1 MSKVIDERV
10 VSMQFDNKQFEHNV
24 ATSMSTIEKL
34 KKSLNFT
41 GASKGL
47 DTITSSARKCNLAPI
62 SSAVDTVGLKFN
74 ALYTI
79 ADQSLRNIT
88 NRVEQTA
95 ERVAKAFTIDPI
107 KTGFQEYETQ
117 INAVQTILANT
128 ESKGETLETVNA
140 ALDTLNAYA
149 DKTIYNFTEMT
160 RNIGTFT
167 AAGVELDVATNAIQG
182 IANLAAVSG
191 SNAQQASTAMY
202 QLSQALASG
211 TVKLMDWN
219 SVVNAGMGGQVFQDA
234 LKETARVHGI
244 AIDDMIKKNG
254 SFRETLKDGWLTS
267 EILTETL
274 QKFTLTTE
282 GLTDAQ
288 IEANRQMLK
297 SKGYTDAQIEEIFKL
312 GETATNAATKVK
324 TFTQLMDTL
333 KEAAQSGWTQSWE
346 LIVGDF
352 EEAKTMWTGVSDTFG
367 EIINKM
373 SESRNSVL
381 DGALTSKWEKF
392 TQKLTEVGVTTEEFE
407 STLSKVLDDHGYD
420 VDKMIEKYGSFEKA
434 LKKGAF
440 PVSNLSETIHR
451 LAGSMTDLSKVEA
464 GLAKGDTGDQVKK
477 VQEALTNLGFEL
489 EKYGIDGIIGSETEA
504 AIKAFQELEG
514 LEVTGI
520 VDEATLKALKE
531 AGSLMGDTKKELMG
545 LIDGVDELGGRERL
559 LNAFK
564 NLWEALTKPIKAVGT
579 AWNNVFGMS
588 TEEKSAKLYKLI
600 EGFES
605 FTEKLVISGD
615 SADKIS
621 RIFEG
626 LFSGLK
632 LGASFIGG
640 GFKMAFHVLSGV
652 LENFDLNIL
661 DVAANIGDA
670 LTAVHNW
677 IIENNYLADALS
689 FVFGMLVAGALKI
702 KEWIDAFIALPQVQE
717 RITAIGAAFGE
728 LRDYFAGGIKG
739 IREFFRETKAL
750 FEKIDLKDLF
760 DTGEKGDWYRLTIFE
775 SFHSNVLGYFSDIRE
790 KLGGFVSKIANSLL
804 LLKDSAGKYLGVAGE
819 KFGKFKDK
827 FVEFFTAIRTW
838 LSDNKGTIAA
848 LGSLLTLIFLLNKI
862 KQAISKIG
870 DAFEAFGGIGESIS
884 DFIDS
889 FTAINK
895 AKATK
900 IRTEAFKNIATA
912 VTMLAGALWII
923 SKIPEDDIWRA
934 VGVMGILAGG
944 VLIMS
949 ALIKVIDLIPSKSGT
964 NISKFGSMMASL
976 GVSLLLMVASVKIL
990 GDMDPGSLKQ
1000 GVKAVGLF
1008 LGAVATLMLFT
1019 RIMGDKDIAQ
1029 FGKMI
1034 RKLSTSLLILS
1045 AVIFILGKMD
1055 TNTLGQGMAAVGGFL
1070 LGMAALMAFSKDINK
1085 DSVAFGKMIRSIS
1098 VSLLILSGVVYIFGN
1113 MKTETLIKGGIAVA
1127 AFIGIMLGAMQ
1138 LAKPM
1143 DKDITSFG
1151 KMMLGLSAGLLMMA
1165 FSVKIL
1171 GGMDTATLVKGGL
1184 VVLGFV
1190 GIVALL
1196 MDATKLMGKYSFN
1209 AGKMGLMLL
1218 GFAGAV
1224 LIISG
1229 SIAALS
1235 MIDGPDLMKAMAAV
1249 TGIGIILAG
1258 LIAVTKFAKNLKMG
1272 TLIGLSIAIGVMAA
1286 SIAALSF
1293 IDDPKKLASASLAL
1307 SAVMGMFA
1315 LIAYSARDIKIKDLV
1330 GLAGVALIVGGIA
1343 VVLTKL
1349 SENAKNADSALK
1361 VATAISE
1368 LFIALSAATFIL
1380 SKVGKVDSKAL
1391 VAFGVISLI
1400 AGALAGVAI
1409 WQLPNIA
1416 NQLSKFMKNLD
1427 PFISGMKKIDSS
1439 MVKNIKTLGEAM
1451 FAFVGAGSIFA
1462 IGNILTLGG
1471 VSRSFSKFGDFIKE
1485 IVPIVKD
1492 IAVDVSG
1499 ENLTINT
1506 DNLDSI
1512 INATKGLAEAANNAP
1527 TASGAAAITKFGG
1540 AGYFNIPMLS
1550 KFVDFVKEAVPVV
1563 KDMAKELSGAD
1574 VEINDENLNS
1584 VIGAVG
1590 ALAEAADK
1598 APSLDIAGAFAKF
1611 TGGVG
1616 FGGAVSIPGL
1626 SEFVSFVEK
1635 ITPIMSGFAID
1646 VSKAEI
1652 SGEDAA
1658 ALKSICEAVGV
1669 LGEAAGAAPTT
1680 DVMVGF
1686 GKFAGG
1692 GGVVVGASIPGFSE
1706 FISFISEVVP
1716 EMTGLTLDVSKTTIT
1731 TDDTDAL
1738 VSICEA
1744 VGVLGEAAG
1753 KAPSTDVAAGFAK
1766 FAGGA
1771 GAGLYVSIPGLESFV
1786 SFIEEVVPIMSG
1798 FALDVSATTLTSDD
1812 TAALVSI
1819 CEAVGVLAEAAKAAP
1834 GTELAGGL
1842 AAIGPAI
1849 AGGVYIKNTD
1859 LTAFTEWITSV
1870 SGAISGFAIDVKEAN
1885 ITEED
1890 GTRLKSICESVGVL
1904 AEAAKAAPKEEEYV
1918 GIFGVYVSTTNL
1930 TDFQD
1935 WIAGVIPVM
1944 ADFASEISNATPESG
1959 GEFITSE
1966 GLSKVKSICNAVK
1979 TLAEAAKLAPKKET
1993 YSNIFGTWV
2002 EVEDIEGFTE
2012 WITLVMEA
2020 MKDLATQISA
2030 EDFVL
2035 DIEKLDS
2042 IAKAAARLGESF
2054 YYFTVGGNLSSGF
2067 NELLPTYMTTIADS
2081 LKDFSKSMDEVD
2093 VESVSKAATASH
2105 ELGETVTNLTNFNSE
2120 TVDTEGFKTTLS
2132 GIAKAIDQFEE
2143 DIAEVEVAT
2152 AAAQATAIKGVV
2164 ESFSE
2169 VDTSG
2174 VDSFCQSIKKISD
2187 TEFTGL
2193 DDLGDSLKTIGKD
2206 AVDKFIGAFKNAAPQ
2221 VMDVASL
2228 LVTTLRNGFIAGA
2241 KLVPSAAKAIVDAAV
2256 LAVSKGHSGFY
2267 EAGKSC
2273 VVGFANGISINTFMA
2288 TARAKAMALKAYE
2301 AAKKALNVN
2310 SPSKIFR
2317 SLGYSVPE
2325 GFALGIDRL
2334 GGMVKASSIGMA
2346 DTALTSTKNAIA
2358 RIANIIDA
2366 DIDAQPTIRP
2376 VVDLTSVRAG
2386 ANSISSMFNMQP
2398 SVGVMSN
2405 ISAIS
2410 SAMNTN
2416 QNGSNS
2422 DVISAIER
2430 LGAKIGKTTGD
2441 TYNLN
2446 GITYDDGSN
2455 VSDAVRTLINAAR
2468 VERRR

>member
-47 DTITSSARKCNLAPI
+47 ENITTSARKCNLAPI

-95 ERVAKAFTIDPI
+95 ERIAKAFTIDPV

-234 LKETARVHGI
+234 LKETARVHGV
-244 AIDDMIKKNG
+244 AIDDMIAKNG

-352 EEAKTMWTGVSDTFG
+352 EEAKSLWTGVSDTFG

-381 DGALTSKWEKF
+381 DGALTSKWERF
-392 TQKLTEVGVTTEEFE
+392 TQRMNEVGLSTEEFE
-407 STLSKVLDDHGYD
+407 ATLREVLDDHCYD
-420 VDKMIEKYGSFEKA
+420 VDAIIEKYGSFGEAVKA
-434 LKKGAF
+434 GAF
-440 PVSNLSETIHR
+440 PVANLKEAIDR
-451 LAGSMTDLSKVEA
+451 LSGSMTDLSGVEI
-464 GLAKGDTGDQVKK
+464 GLKRGSRGDQVKK
-477 VQEALTNLGFEL
+477 VQEALDNLGFDL
-489 EKYGIDGIIGSETEA
+489 GKFGVDGIIGKYTEG
-504 AIKAFQELEG
+504 AIKEFQKLEG

-520 VDEATLKALKE
+520 IDDATLKALKE
-531 AGSLMGDTKKELMG
+531 AGSAMGDAKKELFG
-545 LIDGVDELGGRERL
+545 LIDGVDELGGRDRL
-559 LNAFK
+559 IRAFK
-564 NLWEALTKPIKAVGT
+564 NLWEALTKPMKAVGT
-579 AWNNVFGMS
+579 AWNNIFGMS

-605 FTEKLVISGD
+605 FTEKLIISGD
-615 SADKIS
+615 SADNIT

-626 LFSGLK
+626 LFSALK
-632 LGASFIGG
+632 LGATFLGG

-661 DVAANIGDA
+661 DVAAHIGDA
-670 LTAVHNW
+670 LTKIHNW

-689 FVFGMLVAGALKI
+689 FVFGMLVAGAMKV

-717 RITAIGAAFGE
+717 RITAIGEAFASF
-728 LRDYFAGGIKG
+728 RDYISGGIDRVRAFFKLMKG
-739 IREFFRETKAL
+739 V
-750 FEKIDLKDLF
+750 DLKTLF
-760 DTGEKGDWYRLTIFE
+760 SDSDFSKNFRANLFKNFQT
-775 SFHSNVLGYFSDIRE
+775 NVLGYFSNIRE
-790 KLGGFVSKIANSLL
+790 KLGGFISNIVGSLL
-804 LLKDSAGKYLGVAGE
+804 LLKNSAGEYLGVAGE
-819 KFGKFKDK
+819 KFSAFKDK
-827 FVEFFTAIRTW
+827 LVGFFTSIRTW
-838 LSDNKGTIAA
+838 LSDNKGAIAA
-848 LGSLLTLIFLLNKI
+848 LGSLLTLIFLLGKI
-862 KQAISKIG
+862 KKALSKISG
-870 DAFEAFGGIGESIS
+870 VFDAFGDIGESIS
-884 DFIDS
+884 GFIDS
-889 FTAINK
+889 FTALNK

-900 IRTEAFKNIATA
+900 IKTEAFKNIATA

-923 SKIPEDDIWRA
+923 SKIPKEDIWRA

-944 VLIMS
+944 VLVMV
-949 ALIKVIDLIPSKSGT
+949 ALVKVIDMIPSKSGT

-990 GDMDPGSLKQ
+990 GDMDPGALKQ
-1000 GVKAVGLF
+1000 GIKTVGLF
-1008 LGAVATLMLFT
+1008 FGAVAGLMLFT

-1029 FGKMI
+1029 FGKMV

-1055 TNTLGQGMAAVGGFL
+1055 PNTLGQGITAVGVFL

-1085 DSVAFGKMIRSIS
+1085 DSAAFGKMIRNLS

-1113 MKTETLIKGGIAVA
+1113 MKTDTLIKGGIAVA
-1127 AFIGIMLGAMQ
+1127 AFIGIMLGAMR
-1138 LAKPM
+1138 LSKPM
-1143 DKDITSFG
+1143 SKDAIGFG
-1151 KMMLGLSAGLLMMA
+1151 KMMAGLSAGLLMMA
-1165 FSVKIL
+1165 LSVKIL

-1209 AGKMGLMLL
+1209 AGKMGTMLL

-1224 LIISG
+1224 LLITA

-1235 MIDGPDLMKAMAAV
+1235 MIDGPDLVKAMATV
-1249 TGIGIILAG
+1249 TGIGIIFAG
-1258 LIAVTKFAKNLKMG
+1258 LLAVTKFAKSIKTG
-1272 TLIGLSIAIGVMAA
+1272 TIIGLSIAIGVMAA

-1293 IDDPKKLASASLAL
+1293 VDPEKLKNATMAL
-1307 SAVMGMFA
+1307 GAIMGMFSVMA
-1315 LIAYSARDIKIKDLV
+1315 ISSKAITVKGLVSMAGMILIAAGIGIV
-1330 GLAGVALIVGGIA
+1330 LAK
-1343 VVLTKL
+1343 LT
-1349 SENAKNADSALK
+1349 ENTKNADSALK
-1361 VATAISE
+1361 VATAVSE
-1368 LFIALSAATFIL
+1368 LILALSAATFIM
-1380 SKVGKVDSKAL
+1380 SKVGKIGKD
-1391 VAFGVISLI
+1391 AFLGVGVMAAILGVVGI
-1400 AGALAGVAI
+1400 FAGIAI

-1416 NQLSKFMKNLD
+1416 KQLSKFMKNLE
-1427 PFISGMKKIDSS
+1427 PFVSGMKNIDSS

-1451 FAFVGAGSIFA
+1451 AAFVGAGGKFA
-1462 IGNILTLGG
+1462 VANLLTFGG
-1471 VSRSFSKFGDFIKE
+1471 VSRAFDKFGEFIKA

-1499 ENLTINT
+1499 ENLNINH
-1506 DNLDSI
+1506 DNLNSI
-1512 INATKGLAEAANNAP
+1512 VNATKGLAEAANNAP
-1527 TASGAAAITKFGG
+1527 SATMAAAITKFGG
-1540 AGYFNIPMLS
+1540 AGYIDIPLLS
-1550 KFVDFVKEAVPVV
+1550 TFVKFIKEAVPVI
-1563 KDMAKELSGAD
+1563 KDMALELSGSD
-1574 VEINDENLNS
+1574 VDINATNLNTI
-1584 VIGAVG
+1584 IGAISD
-1590 ALAEAADK
+1590 LAEAASK
-1598 APSLDIAGAFAKF
+1598 APSATIAAGFAKF
-1611 TGGVG
+1611 SGGWGV
-1616 FGGAVSIPGL
+1616 GGAVSIPGL
-1626 SEFVSFVEK
+1626 SEFVSFVET
-1635 ITPIMSGFAID
+1635 IAPIMSGFAVD
-1646 VSKAEI
+1646 VSKADI
-1652 SGEDAA
+1652 SEEDAT
-1658 ALKSICEAVGV
+1658 ALKSICEAVDV

-1680 DVMVGF
+1680 DVILGF

-1692 GGVVVGASIPGFSE
+1692 FGVGVGVSIPGFAE

-1716 EMTGLTLDVSKTTIT
+1716 EMAGLTLDVSETGIT
-1731 TDDTDAL
+1731 TDDAGAL
-1738 VSICEA
+1738 ISICEA

-1766 FAGGA
+1766 FVGGA
-1771 GAGLYVSIPGLESFV
+1771 GAGVYVSIPGLESFV
-1786 SFIEEVVPIMSG
+1786 SFVEDVVPIMSG
-1798 FALDVSATTLTSDD
+1798 FTLDISATTITSDD

-1819 CEAVGVLAEAAKAAP
+1819 CEAVGVLAEAANSAP

-1859 LTAFTEWITSV
+1859 LAAFTDWITSV
-1870 SGAISGFAIDVKEAN
+1870 SSAMSGFALDVKEAN

-1890 GTRLKSICESVGVL
+1890 GTRLKSICDSVGIL

-1935 WIAGVIPVM
+1935 WIAGVMPVM
-1944 ADFASEISNATPESG
+1944 SDFASDISQATTDSG
-1959 GEFITSE
+1959 ADLITSE
-1966 GLSKVKSICNAVK
+1966 GLSKIKSICNAVK
-1979 TLAEAAKLAPKKET
+1979 TLAEAAKLAPKKEA
-1993 YSNIFGTWV
+1993 YSSIFGTWV

-2012 WITLVMEA
+2012 WIKLVMEA
-2020 MKDLATQISA
+2020 MQDLAEQISA

-2035 DIEKLDS
+2035 DVEKLDS
-2042 IAKAAARLGESF
+2042 IAKAAAKLGESF
-2054 YYFTVGGNLSSGF
+2054 YYFTFGGNMSAGF
-2067 NELLPTYMTTIADS
+2067 NELIPGYMESIANS
-2081 LKDFSKSMDEVD
+2081 LKDFSKTMEEVE
-2093 VESVSKAATASH
+2093 VESVSKAATAAYEIGKTV
-2105 ELGETVTNLTNFNSE
+2105 ELLTNFDPESVSIE
-2120 TVDTEGFKTTLS
+2120 DFGTMAT
-2132 GIAKAIDQFEE
+2132 GIAEAVDQFAV
-2143 DIAEVEVAT
+2143 DIAEVDT
-2152 AAAQATAIKGVV
+2152 ASASAHATAIKGVV

-2169 VDTSG
+2169 VDTEG
-2174 VDSFCQSIKKISD
+2174 INSFCQSIKKITD
-2187 TEFTGL
+2187 TDFTGL
-2193 DDLGDSLKTIGKD
+2193 GDLGDSLKTLGTD
-2206 AVDKFIGAFKNAAPQ
+2206 AVDKFVSAFTNATPQ
-2221 VMDVASL
+2221 VMAAASL
-2228 LVTTLRNGFIAGA
+2228 LVTTLRNGFTANAYMI
-2241 KLVPSAAKAIVDAAV
+2241 PNAAKAIVDAAV
-2256 LAVSKGHSGFY
+2256 LSVSKGHDGFY
-2267 EAGKSC
+2267 SAGKSC
-2273 VVGFANGISINTFMA
+2273 VEGFASGITKNTFMA
-2288 TARAKAMALKAYE
+2288 TAKARAMAQKAYE
-2301 AAKKALNVN
+2301 AAKNALKVN

-2334 GGMVKASSIGMA
+2334 GGMVEDSSIGMA
-2346 DTALTSTKNAIA
+2346 DKALSSTKNAIS
-2358 RIANIIDA
+2358 RIANVINA
-2366 DIDAQPTIRP
+2366 DIDTQPTIRP
-2376 VVDLTSVRAG
+2376 VVDLTDISAG
-2386 ANSISSMFNMQP
+2386 ANSISSMFDVSP
-2398 SVGVMSN
+2398 SVGVRSN
-2405 ISAIS
+2405 INAINS
-2410 SAMNTN
+2410 MMNN
-2416 QNGSNS
+2416 RQNGSNS
-2422 DVISAIER
+2422 DVISAIND
-2430 LGAKIGKTTGD
+2430 LGKKLSKKNGD
-2441 TYNLN
+2441 TFNVQ
-2446 GITYDDGSN
+2446 GISYDDGTN
-2455 VSDAVRTLINAAR
+2455 VSEAVKTLVRAVR
-2468 VERRR
+2468 VERRT